1 MLTDIGQFSELC
13 LSPLLYISPQQ
24 PCADAAA
31 ENTCH
36 RDCQGIQSEDRKSS
50 DNLRIAA
57 YLYAEQEQKQ
67 PDQYRNGL
75 GRPRTVTLS
84 QKRSDDDTA
93 QHETYDSKHIPINYY
108 PILNVIKPD
117 LLIRNRPVTGLEKR
131 FAVPFKLRKIIL
143 CQCKLTKSFPDVIY
157 GLSRRMNHVFS
168 IEPV

>member
-67 PDQYRNGL
+67 PNQYRNGL

-84 QKRSDDDTA
+84 QKRTDDDTA
-93 QHETYDSKHIPINYY
+93 QHETYDSKHIPTNYY
-108 PILNVIKPD
+108 PILNVIK
-117 LLIRNRPVTGLEKR
+117 LIERYLSLEDCKPNARYPHPKSLPSGKGLALAHEGS
-131 FAVPFKLRKIIL
+131 
-143 CQCKLTKSFPDVIY
+143 KSSVSQVRSLIYLSVI
-157 GLSRRMNHVFS
+157 GL
-168 IEPV
+168 

>member
-36 RDCQGIQSEDRKSS
+36 RDCQGIQSEDRKSR
-50 DNLRIAA
+50 DNLFVAA

-84 QKRSDDDTA
+84 QKCSDDNTS
-93 QHETYDSKHIPINYY
+93 QHETNDSKHIPTNYY
-108 PILNVIKPD
+108 PILNVIKFIERYHSFEDCKPNARFVHVTLTINPSPRGRD
-117 LLIRNRPVTGLEKR
+117 LPSPMRAPK
-131 FAVPFKLRKIIL
+131 AVSPK
-143 CQCKLTKSFPDVIY
+143 CAA
-157 GLSRRMNHVFS
+157 
-168 IEPV
+168 

>member
-24 PCADAAA
+24 PCTDAAA

-36 RDCQGIQSEDRKSS
+36 RDCQGIQSEDRKSR
-50 DNLRIAA
+50 DNFLVAA

-67 PDQYRNGL
+67 PNQYCNGL

-84 QKRSDDDTA
+84 QKRTDDDTA

-108 PILNVIKPD
+108 PILNVIKLIERYHSFEDCKPNALFVHVTLTINPSPRGRD
-117 LLIRNRPVTGLEKR
+117 LPSPMRAPKAE
-131 FAVPFKLRKIIL
+131 
-143 CQCKLTKSFPDVIY
+143 FPKC
-157 GLSRRMNHVFS
+157 
-168 IEPV
+168 ET